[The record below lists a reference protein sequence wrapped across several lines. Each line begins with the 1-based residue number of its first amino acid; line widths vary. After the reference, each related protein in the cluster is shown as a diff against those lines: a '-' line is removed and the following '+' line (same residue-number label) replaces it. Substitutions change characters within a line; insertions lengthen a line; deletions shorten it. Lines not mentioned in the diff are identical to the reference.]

1 MVNPL
6 SNTALGAELKHSFPI
21 NDTALTIGAQHAFL
35 PSTVAKAR
43 VSTHGNVGVLIR
55 QKVFLSISGEVDF
68 RGVKRSP
75 NFGLSLC
82 VRL

>member
-43 VSTHGNVGVLIR
+43 VSRHGNVGVLTAEGVSVYIWR
-55 QKVFLSISGEVDF
+55 SGFYRRKE
-68 RGVKRSP
+68 KSK
-75 NFGLSLC
+75 L
-82 VRL
+82 